1 MIMTGNDIIENERRR
16 KNNGKL
22 LKFVFVAMI
31 FFLLSSVI
39 FLTVHCTKIEY
50 EIPVLVATAAAT
62 TSDNNITGDDNNNN
76 IMTINSSND
85 TFQQIFYVDSNRLF
99 NDNEILLFEFLMQAQ
114 TTKFFIASNIYDDI
128 CPGFTCPTNDTIN
141 DCVNETIQSNCTV
154 TNRNFNES
162 DCNYNGEDITL
173 NFIIS
178 YTSSICNVT
187 YFPKIFQN
195 HANGYHN
202 KTLDDFKLFSMNSIT
217 NIDKVR
223 RVSNSS
229 NHE

>member
-39 FLTVHCTKIEY
+39 FLTVHCTKIEC

-62 TSDNNITGDDNNNN
+62 ASNSSITGDDNNNN
-76 IMTINSSND
+76 IMTINTSND

-99 NDNEILLFEFLMQAQ
+99 NDNEILLFEFLMEAQ
-114 TTKFFIASNIYDDI
+114 TTNFFLASNIYDDI
-128 CPGFTCPTNDTIN
+128 CPGFTCPTNNTIN

-154 TNRNFNES
+154 TNRNANES
-162 DCNYNGEDITL
+162 DCNYNGEDINL
-173 NFIIS
+173 YFIIS

-195 HANGYHN
+195 YTNGHRN
-202 KTLDDFKLFSMNSIT
+202 KTFDDLKALKMNSIT
-217 NIDKVR
+217 NIDVAKR
-223 RVSNSS
+223 IR
-229 NHE
+229 H